1 MLSQTFLARNV
12 ITGEPLPS
20 PAGKGQLACTELGA
34 LDHHQHHHHHHH
46 HDHEVPAGVG
56 QLACTELSVLDATL
70 GRSRCTV
77 HTATRHLVIMLIV
90 MMFIIINQ

>member
-70 GRSRCTV
+70 GGSRCTV
-77 HTATRHLVIMLIV
+77 HSATRHLVIVLIV
-90 MMFIIINQ
+90 MMLIIINQ